1 MRDILIS
8 TTVCIACLLLAVIS
22 QVIAPTA
29 ATAAAPR
36 PEFSEA
42 VNLQSAAAGGSAQNA
57 FNTSLSA
64 RPLGRPELDPE
75 DPNPTLLRWPATTP
89 LPMPPAP
96 PPLAGN

>member
-29 ATAAAPR
+29 ATAPAPR

-42 VNLQSAAAGGSAQNA
+42 VNLQNAAAGGSPQNA
-57 FNTSLSA
+57 INTPRSP
-64 RPLGRPELDPE
+64 RPPGPPELAPE
-75 DPNPTLLRWPATTP
+75 EPNPLHLNPSAPAATKNR
-89 LPMPPAP
+89 
-96 PPLAGN
+96 GK